1 MNKNNI
7 ALAATATLLALTSA
21 SCSDDD
27 NTPAHNGGN
36 NGGIT
41 GTTISATTIKANT
54 FVQDVMSTYYYWAD
68 EMPQLDPTKQSDTK
82 EYFYSLL
89 SSKDRFSYISD
100 DAQATQ
106 DEFDGKYTD
115 FGWEYSLSYIS
126 STSDN
131 VAAIITFVHD
141 NTPAS
146 RAGARRGDIITAV
159 NGTTIT
165 DKNYSNVF
173 VDATGGTFSGLHYT
187 DGNEETV
194 SYTMTAASLTLSS
207 VTRTALF
214 NLDNGKK
221 AGYLFYTSYSA
232 AFNQELKAAFEQLKA
247 EGAEEMILDLRY
259 NTGGDMSAMST
270 MVDILAPRSVVEA
283 GKDMLCYDY
292 NDILESELGYTEDA
306 TMEHFADT
314 VGINMDLSR
323 LVVLTGGST
332 YSASEATIWVLKPY
346 MDVTLVG
353 DTTGGKNSM
362 MYVMSPENF
371 TRSDG
376 QPYYSSTIN
385 NWLIM
390 PIVAIYK
397 NSNHESF
404 DTSEGK
410 GLAPDVLAR
419 DLAGLMNKGIRDLGD
434 PEETL
439 TAAALRVLNGKVAT
453 NKSACAPSPTD
464 RPLASSADKRP
475 AGLFEKVKITK

>member
-1 MNKNNI
+1 MSKKCI
-7 ALAATATLLALTSA
+7 AFATTAAMLALATA

-27 NTPAHNGGN
+27 NTPSHSDGGNGGT
-36 NGGIT
+36 T
-41 GTTISATTIKANT
+41 GNTISATTIKANT
-54 FVQDVMSTYYYWAD
+54 FVQEVMSSYYYWAN
-68 EMPQLDPTKQSDTK
+68 EMPDLDPTKQSDTE

-126 STSDN
+126 ATSND

-165 DKNYSNVF
+165 DQNYKTAF
-173 VDATGGTFSGLHYT
+173 VGASEGTFSGFHYT
-187 DGNEETV
+187 DGEEATV
-194 SYTMTAASLTLSS
+194 SYTMSAADLTLSS
-207 VTRTALF
+207 VARTALF

-259 NTGGDMSAMST
+259 NTGGDMGAMAT
-270 MVDILAPRSVVEA
+270 MVDILAPRDVVEA

-314 VGINMDLSR
+314 VGVNMGLSR
-323 LVVLTGGST
+323 LIVLTGGNT

-362 MYVMSPENF
+362 MYVMSPEDF

-376 QPYYSSTIN
+376 RPYYSSAIN
-385 NWLIM
+385 NWLLM

-404 DTSEGK
+404 DTSNGK
-410 GLAPDVLAR
+410 GLAPDILVQ
-419 DLAGLMNKGIRDLGD
+419 DLAGLLSKGIRDLGD

-439 TAAALRVLNGKVAT
+439 TAAALRVLNGKSAT
-453 NKSACAPSPTD
+453 NKSAYAASPTGK
-464 RPLASSADKRP
+464 PLASSADKRP